1 MNKTEIKKLV
11 DFALSDKLNQHK
23 KISLGVITEKQAKE
37 IKKYTEKDVQ
47 GAERFL
53 DTSFVRHT
61 IKNHGSVK
69 KEEARGQVAI
79 NLDDFE
85 LIPKILK
92 EATEINYKGKN
103 SLKMDVFEYKYKV
116 DDTYIVLE
124 ELRENK
130 HGKRLF
136 LSTLYK
142 IKDRK
147 PKRSSVLNK

>member
-1 MNKTEIKKLV
+1 M
-11 DFALSDKLNQHK
+11 
-23 KISLGVITEKQAKE
+23 LGTTAAWWVLCAGHCIVI
-37 IKKYTEKDVQ
+37 
-47 GAERFL
+47 R
-53 DTSFVRHT
+53 
-61 IKNHGSVK
+61 
-69 KEEARGQVAI
+69 EEARGQVAI

-92 EATEINYKGKN
+92 DATEINYKGKN
-103 SLKMDVFEYKYKV
+103 SLKMDVFEYKYKI

-130 HGKRLF
+130 YGKKLF

-147 PKRSSVLNK
+147 LKGFSVLNK